1 MVNKNPLSEE
11 QKEAIKDFIA
21 DPKRKLG
28 AFKEYIEN
36 LEQMMANGELPNTYI
51 AFEIIE
57 NIMGGLEEGY
67 SNDELLSALS
77 DKLQDNYIKV
87 PSVALYAL
95 LSAWGKY
102 KRSSLH
108 DMDASFGLLGE
119 ETRRPPVSKLKNLNK
134 EKYLVRLVVTE
145 LLIAKWESKN
155 TTLEQAIEAV
165 SLQDGVDASYETI
178 RKAWYKHKDEFNSEL
193 ITKGLADII
202 R

>member
-11 QKEAIKDFIA
+11 QKEAIQDFIA

-36 LEQMMANGELPNTYI
+36 LEQMMANSELPNTYI

-119 ETRRPPVSKLKNLNK
+119 ETRRPPVSKLKNLTTSNK
-134 EKYLVRLVVTE
+134 
-145 LLIAKWESKN
+145 N
-155 TTLEQAIEAV
+155 
-165 SLQDGVDASYETI
+165 
-178 RKAWYKHKDEFNSEL
+178 
-193 ITKGLADII
+193 
-202 R
+202 